1 MHCELLVPGLLR
13 FPEAPRVP
21 ALELLLGRG
30 RATRGETQSL
40 EAWLQRGFALPAFPA
55 GALTVLGAG
64 SDPGTAAW
72 VRADPVHLRLLR
84 DRAVLVPGEALGISA
99 AEAQALVAFLN
110 AHFSGRLEIHAATPA
125 RWSARLPA
133 PLEAGEQPALEAAGT
148 AAAPARQGDAL
159 LTELQ
164 MALHE
169 HPVNEAR
176 EARGEPAINSLW
188 LWGSG
193 AAPEAA
199 RASWQSVT
207 ADDPVVRG
215 LARAAKL
222 RCRDASP
229 GSAWLDRAPEQGRHL
244 VVLDT
249 LRPLAALS
257 DAPGFAAALEALER
271 DWFAPL
277 LSALRA
283 KRLGMVSVYA
293 PDGERSLSVE
303 TVGGDLHRFWRRP
316 RSVATW
322 MG

>member
-13 FPEAPRVP
+13 FPEAPRVR

-30 RATRGETQSL
+30 RATRGEAQSL
-40 EAWLQRGFALPAFPA
+40 EAWLQRSFALPAFPA
-55 GALTVLGAG
+55 GALTLLGAG

-84 DRAVLVPGEALGISA
+84 DRAVVVPGEALGISA
-99 AEAQALVAFLN
+99 AEAEALVAHLN
-110 AHFSGRLEIHAATPA
+110 AHFAGRLEIHAATAA

-133 PLEAGEQPALEAAGT
+133 PLDAGDQPALEAAGT

-176 EARGEPAINSLW
+176 EARGEPPINSLW
-188 LWGSG
+188 LWGAG

-199 RASWQSVT
+199 RAPWQSVT
-207 ADDPVVRG
+207 ADDPVARG

-229 GSAWLDRAPEQGRHL
+229 GAAWLDRAPEQGRHL

-249 LRPLAALS
+249 LRTLAALS
-257 DAPGFAAALEALER
+257 DAAGFAAALEALER
-271 DWFAPL
+271 DWFAPV

-283 KRLGMVSVYA
+283 KRIGMVSVHA

-303 TVGGDLHRFWRRP
+303 TVGGDLRRIWRRP
-316 RSVATW
+316 RAIATW